1 MKIRV
6 VSALFRISVIGVRY
20 RRHPDQR
27 QRAGFG
33 CDDGEADDDPGRL
46 PAADEIVFDRTLRFP
61 EAAAERNQ
69 KVFPSTLRFI
79 FNWTDEVER
88 MIAAAK

>member
-1 MKIRV
+1 VRTV
-6 VSALFRISVIGVRY
+6 YDVSPDGRFLMIQSV
-20 RRHPDQR
+20 
-27 QRAGFG
+27 
-33 CDDGEADDDPGRL
+33 
-46 PAADEIVFDRTLRFP
+46 P